1 MKRRN
6 TSSLVLFK
14 GGRRWLLVVLLLS
27 GLILLQRPLIAQ
39 SLNDLEQ
46 GLRGLFNAPVP
57 KEWLSQPY
65 LMTSYQEDPKYLDS
79 ASSYSNNETPWTY
92 AVYEPPLKYHY
103 LKRPYELLPRTLARM
118 PDLTFF
124 DQQGRDLKIDPN
136 HLKDIT
142 EEVRSKIASTVF
154 ELKIK
159 PGILF
164 QPHPAFYKNDK
175 NELINLALR
184 PEDLVGIETPWDF
197 KNLGT
202 RELSAY
208 DYAYAIKRLATPRV
222 NSPAFGFLSTKI
234 VGFEKFGQLILQE
247 NQRLKSMSD
256 QKVGVAS
263 TPAWLDFRKYDFEG
277 VKVVDPYTLQIK
289 ISGLYPQFKY
299 WLAMTFFSPVAWEVD
314 AFYAQDGMAKRNLSA
329 NTWPVGTGPFML
341 TEHDTNA
348 RMVLSKNPNYRGEP
362 YPCEGSDE
370 DLKMGLLKDCGKPT
384 PFLDKII
391 STREKEGTSV
401 ATKFIQGYYD
411 MPQMERGEPGIAY
424 QVSIQDGT
432 GLSKEL
438 VERKIQLPTTIQVG
452 FWHYGFNWLDPVV
465 GAGKTP
471 EMAERNKKLRQAIS
485 IAFDFEEYVSI
496 FENSRAQV
504 NHSVVV
510 PGLFGNDAMPF
521 NPVVFEPDG
530 SGRFKRK
537 SIEVAKKLLAEAG
550 YPGGVD
556 RETGKALVIN
566 YDTQGVGP
574 GAKTRID
581 WVSKQFAKLN
591 IQLEVRNT
599 DYNRFQDKMR
609 KGSAQFYFW
618 GWLADYPDPEN
629 FLFLLYGPNS
639 KTKFGGENSSNFE
652 NVQYDHLFEKMKD
665 MENTPERAGI
675 IKQMMQI
682 MQEEA
687 PMLFGW
693 SEEYG
698 GAYHQWVKNGKPS
711 NIIRDQMSYLS
722 VDPAL
727 RVEKLRQWNQAVLW
741 PLVLLP
747 ILLGLILWPAVHIWR
762 RRQNLSIAHHF
773 KSSGHQVL
781 ERTK

>member
-1 MKRRN
+1 MSAWRRFL
-6 TSSLVLFK
+6 SHPK
-14 GGRRWLLVVLLLS
+14 PWLLVCLVLMTGWVSLQM
-27 GLILLQRPLIAQ
+27 GLHAQ
-39 SLNDLEQ
+39 SAVSILDPLK
-46 GLRGLFNAPVP
+46 GLFNAPVP
-57 KEWLSQPY
+57 KEWLSQAY
-65 LMTSYQEDPKYLDS
+65 LLTSYQEDPKYLDS

-103 LKRPYELLPRTLARM
+103 LKRPYELLPRTLVDM
-118 PDLTFF
+118 PLLTFF
-124 DQQGRDLKIDPN
+124 DKGGRPLKIDPSA
-136 HLKDIT
+136 LKDQS
-142 EEVRSKIASTVF
+142 EEVRAQIAQTVF

-159 PGILF
+159 PGIMF
-164 QPHPAFYKNDK
+164 QPHPAFYKNAQG
-175 NELINLALR
+175 ELGNLKLT
-184 PEDLVGIETPWDF
+184 PNDLQDIRSPLDF
-197 KNLGT
+197 KTTGF
-202 RELSAY
+202 RELNAY
-208 DYAYAIKRLATPRV
+208 DYAYAIKRLATPRI

-234 VGFEKFGQLILQE
+234 VGFDRFGEKIQKE
-247 NQRLKSMSD
+247 NQRLKALAD
-256 QKVGVAS
+256 QQIGPGSGQAL
-263 TPAWLDFRKYDFEG
+263 PWLDFRAYDFEG

-299 WLAMTFFSPVAWEVD
+299 WLAMSFFAPVAWEVD
-314 AFYAQDGMAKRNLSA
+314 AFYAQNGMAKRNLSA

-341 TEHDTNA
+341 TEHDSNS

-362 YPCEGSDE
+362 YPCEGSEE
-370 DLKMGLLKDCGKPT
+370 DRALGLLKDCGKPT
-384 PFLDKII
+384 PLLEKII

-438 VERKIQLPTTIQVG
+438 LERKIQLPATIQVG
-452 FWHYGFNWLDPVV
+452 LWHYGFNWLDPVV

-471 EMAERNKKLRQAIS
+471 EQAERNKKLRQAIS

-504 NHSVVV
+504 NHSLVV
-510 PGLFGNDAMPF
+510 PGLFGNDAMLF
-521 NPVVFEPDG
+521 NPVVFDPDG
-530 SGRFKRK
+530 AGRFKRK
-537 SIEVAKKLLAEAG
+537 SIDEAKRLLAQAG
-550 YPGGVD
+550 YPGGID
-556 RETGKALVIN
+556 RESGKALVIN

-639 KTKFGGENSSNFE
+639 KAKFGGENSSNFD
-652 NVQYDHLFEKMKD
+652 NKRYDQLFEKMKD
-665 MENTPERAGI
+665 MENTPERAALI
-675 IKQMMQI
+675 VQMMHI

-698 GAYHQWVKNGKPS
+698 GAYHQWVRNGKPS
-711 NIIRDQMSYLS
+711 NIIRDQMAYLN
-722 VDPAL
+722 VEPTL
-727 RVEKLRQWNQAVLW
+727 RVQKISEWNRPVLW
-741 PLVLLP
+741 PFFLLP
-747 ILLGLILWPAVHIWR
+747 VLIALLLWPAVLVWR
-762 RRQNLSIAHHF
+762 RRQDVSIAQGMNDVGQQ
-773 KSSGHQVL
+773 KSGVC
-781 ERTK
+781 T

>member
-1 MKRRN
+1 MNRWN
-6 TSSLVLFK
+6 TSSLMLFK
-14 GGRRWLLVVLLLS
+14 GGRRWLLVALLLS
-27 GLILLQRPLIAQ
+27 GLILLQSPLIAQ
-39 SLNDLEQ
+39 TLHDLEE
-46 GLRGLFNAPVP
+46 GLRGLFNAPMP

-175 NELINLALR
+175 NELINLALQ

-234 VGFEKFGQLILQE
+234 AGFEKFGQMILQE
-247 NQRLKSMSD
+247 NQRLKSMSEH
-256 QKVGVAS
+256 KVGVAS
-263 TPAWLDFRKYDFEG
+263 APAWLNFRKYDFEG

-465 GAGKTP
+465 GSGKTP

-530 SGRFKRK
+530 AGRFKRK

-727 RVEKLRQWNQAVLW
+727 RVEKIRQWNQAVLW

-773 KSSGHQVL
+773 KSSGHQKL